1 MTNKFWIIFL
11 AVLLNFKAIA
21 RSPAVEDFVGI
32 EVEETK
38 VIPDGSEVFFNL
50 EKDVKNISE
59 NSSPQPKGI
68 TTSQKES
75 KDIQIL
81 VLFLAVLSL
90 PAFLWWQ
97 MMSKLKKN
105 LSSIEKENVHD
116 LKSFRDQKDK
126 NQDIDRKAS

>member
-59 NSSPQPKGI
+59 NSLPQPKGI

-75 KDIQIL
+75 RDIQIL

-97 MMSKLKKN
+97 MMAKLKKN
-105 LSSIEKENVHD
+105 LSLIEKENVHD